1 MARKHYDEASCVRSL
16 SKKNSI
22 NINGNR
28 IEVLKGAT
36 DVGNGSWGKIDFLV
50 KYCDYVCIFVPK
62 LSSKAY
68 RMLNTKEDGD
78 NTLITAKVAKRE
90 RKLNMAT
97 MAKTAMKRVKTK

>member
-1 MARKHYDEASCVRSL
+1 MARKYYDEASCVRSL

-28 IEVLKGAT
+28 IEILIGAT
-36 DVGNGSWGKIDFLV
+36 DVGNGSWGKIDFLT
-50 KYCDYVCIFVPK
+50 KYCGYISLSVIK
-62 LSSKAY
+62 LQSKAS

-78 NTLITAKVAKRE
+78 NTPITSKTAKRE